1 MKEGLKQYIDLIEM
15 ICIALTAVF
24 AFFSLYYFIGKN
36 SIGIFIKLCGINKEK
51 RRVKK
56 NEKKNKD

>member
-1 MKEGLKQYIDLIEM
+1 M

-24 AFFSLYYFIGKN
+24 AFLSLYFFIGKN